1 MMGGTWG
8 AGYEKVDL
16 DLARAIKQERYGSAP
31 PPLFYVLVILY
42 RLKLLGISYLAGR
55 HRNHHLFV
63 VRNSYVS
70 SKC

>member
-1 MMGGTWG
+1 MGGTWG

-16 DLARAIKQERYGSAP
+16 DLARAIKQERHGSAP

-42 RLKLLGISYLAGR
+42 RLDSKAIRIYLAGR

-63 VRNSYVS
+63 VRNSYGS
-70 SKC
+70 F